1 MRTKDIFTRIVFLT
15 VGILPFL
22 FCTRGESVAAEVISA
37 VKPKLHYSRIYF
49 IENEGTGAQPKLL
62 PANLEYDDADYILG
76 HMIYSEGI
84 FCIYGR
90 EKQEGEK
97 REDRFGYADRSG
109 KLIADTEYEF
119 AYPFSEGLGC
129 VRKNGKYGFLNRG
142 GEVAI
147 SFEYLDAAPFSEGLA
162 YFATE
167 ETYGFMDKNG
177 KPVFFLDCDS
187 VSSFH
192 DGLAYFSVDGK
203 YGFLNQQGDVVIEA
217 VYDDV
222 SYFQDGI
229 AQVRRNNLTGMID
242 SRGEEIVPV
251 EYEYIWRGEGILDCV
266 RENGTRDYYT
276 FAGEKSTEE
285 EYIRGKHAARKDW
298 EYSLDGWKRV
308 AGSKILLVNHITPR
322 MELYWELTHGRPVE
336 VQNADGEVS
345 KEQRYSAWDEY
356 NCRKIFKLFSVEGM
370 EEPVLYCV
378 EKPFSDVFFLFPLT
392 DSAFYGISDDSLKLL
407 LTGYECGGSALGDRV
422 CFWLDTET
430 GKILL
435 GTRGAAGGFM
445 GSAAYM
451 SAFEVQENEV
461 RIRDDLYWVSQSS
474 GNYTEEELLE
484 NASHFFDEDD
494 MPYTEETIL
503 EGTVVQEYEVNGQ
516 NVAPEVY
523 RDCREKYKEVHI
535 LE

>member
-22 FCTRGESVAAEVISA
+22 FLAREESVAAEEVSA

-62 PANLEYDDADYILG
+62 PANLEYDDADYILD

-97 REDRFGYADRSG
+97 REKRFGYADRSG

-147 SFEYLDAAPFSEGLA
+147 PFEYLDAAPFSEGLA

-285 EYIRGKHAARKDW
+285 EYIRGKHAARKGW

-378 EKPFSDVFFLFPLT
+378 EKPFSDGFFLSPLT

-430 GKILL
+430 GEILL
-435 GTRGAAGGFM
+435 GTRGTAGGFM

-451 SAFEVQENEV
+451 SAFEVQENKV
-461 RIRDDLYWVSQSS
+461 RIRDDLYSVSQYS

-523 RDCREKYKEVHI
+523 RDCRGKYKEVHI

>member
-22 FCTRGESVAAEVISA
+22 FCTRGESVAVEVVSA

-129 VRKNGKYGFLNRG
+129 VRKNGRYGFLNRG

-147 SFEYLDAAPFSEGLA
+147 PFEYLDAAPFSEGLA

-167 ETYGFMDKNG
+167 ENYGFMDKNG

-203 YGFLNQQGDVVIEA
+203 YGFLDQQGDVVIEA

-222 SYFQDGI
+222 SYFEDGI
-229 AQVRRNNLTGMID
+229 AQVRRNNLTGVID

-251 EYEYIWRGEGILDCV
+251 EYEYIWRGDGILDCV

-285 EYIRGKHAARKDW
+285 EYISGKHGAGKGW
-298 EYSLDGWKRV
+298 EYLLDGWKRV

-322 MELYWELTHGRPVE
+322 MELYWELTHGRAVE

-356 NCRKIFKLFSVEGM
+356 NCRKIFKLFFVEGM

-378 EKPFSDVFFLFPLT
+378 EKPFSDGFFLFPLT
-392 DSAFYGISDDSLKLL
+392 NSAFYGISDDSLKLL
-407 LTGYECGGSALGDRV
+407 LKGYESGGSGIGDRV
-422 CFWLDTET
+422 CFWSDTET
-430 GKILL
+430 GEILL
-435 GTRGAAGGFM
+435 GARGAVGGFI

-451 SAFEVQENEV
+451 SVFEVQENEV
-461 RIRDDLYWVSQSS
+461 KVRDDLYSVSQSS
-474 GNYTEEELLE
+474 GNYTEKELLE
-484 NASHFFDEDD
+484 NVDHFFDEDD

-503 EGTVVQEYEVNGQ
+503 EGTVVQEYEVNGK

-523 RDCREKYKEVHI
+523 RDCREKYREVHI

>member
-22 FCTRGESVAAEVISA
+22 FCTRGESVAAEVVSV

-76 HMIYSEGI
+76 HMIYSEGV

-129 VRKNGKYGFLNRG
+129 VRKNGRYGFLNRG

-147 SFEYLDAAPFSEGLA
+147 PFEYLDAAPFSEGLA

-167 ETYGFMDKNG
+167 ENYGFMDKNG
-177 KPVFFLDCDS
+177 KPVFFLNCDS

-203 YGFLNQQGDVVIEA
+203 YGFLDQQGDVVIEA

-222 SYFQDGI
+222 SYFEDGI
-229 AQVRRNNLTGMID
+229 AQVRRNSLTGVID

-251 EYEYIWRGEGILDCV
+251 EYEYIWRGDGIL
-266 RENGTRDYYT
+266 
-276 FAGEKSTEE
+276 
-285 EYIRGKHAARKDW
+285 
-298 EYSLDGWKRV
+298 
-308 AGSKILLVNHITPR
+308 
-322 MELYWELTHGRPVE
+322 
-336 VQNADGEVS
+336 VQ
-345 KEQRYSAWDEY
+345 
-356 NCRKIFKLFSVEGM
+356 
-370 EEPVLYCV
+370 
-378 EKPFSDVFFLFPLT
+378 
-392 DSAFYGISDDSLKLL
+392 
-407 LTGYECGGSALGDRV
+407 
-422 CFWLDTET
+422 
-430 GKILL
+430 
-435 GTRGAAGGFM
+435 
-445 GSAAYM
+445 
-451 SAFEVQENEV
+451 
-461 RIRDDLYWVSQSS
+461 
-474 GNYTEEELLE
+474 
-484 NASHFFDEDD
+484 H
-494 MPYTEETIL
+494 
-503 EGTVVQEYEVNGQ
+503 
-516 NVAPEVY
+516 
-523 RDCREKYKEVHI
+523 
-535 LE
+535 